1 MRVVAALGGNA
12 LLQRGEQAKAELQ
25 RRRVAE
31 AARKLAE
38 LARDHE
44 LIVTHGNGPQ
54 VGLLA
59 LQSAAYTDVTP
70 YPFDVLGAESE
81 GMIGYLLE
89 QALHNELPDRQVAA
103 MLTQV
108 LVDRADPAFAAP
120 SKPIGPVYDEATAH
134 RLAGDRGWTVKRD
147 GDSWRRVVPSPEPQS
162 IIELETIRT
171 LVDLG
176 AIVICAGGGGIP
188 VVRNGAGRLHGV
200 EAVIDKDL
208 SAALLAL
215 ELDADVLLL
224 LTDVDGIQLDYG
236 APSAR
241 PLHQATPA
249 ELAALDLP
257 AGSMGPKA
265 EAARRFVQGGGE
277 VAAIASLDSAGAAL
291 DGNAGTTV
299 RDAELDRGRKE
310 KRDGAEVGI
319 PGGSP

>member
-12 LLQRGEQAKAELQ
+12 LLRRGEPAEAELQ
-25 RRRVAE
+25 RRHVAD
-31 AARKLAE
+31 AARNLAD

-59 LQSAAYTDVTP
+59 LQSAAYTEIGP
-70 YPFDVLGAESE
+70 YPFDVLGAETE

-89 QALHNELPDRQVAA
+89 QALRNQLPDRQVAA
-103 MLTQV
+103 LLTQV
-108 LVDRADPAFAAP
+108 LVDPDDPAFEAP
-120 SKPIGPVYDEATAH
+120 SKPIGPVYDEATAR
-134 RLAGDRGWTVKRD
+134 RLAADRGWTVRRD
-147 GDSWRRVVPSPEPQS
+147 GEHWRRVVASPEPQS

-188 VVRNGAGRLHGV
+188 VVKNGAGRLHGV

-215 ELDADVLLL
+215 ELQADALLL
-224 LTDVDGIQLDYG
+224 LTDIDGIQLDYG

-241 PLHQATPA
+241 LLRDATPA
-249 ELAALDLP
+249 GLTALDLP

-265 EAARRFVQGGGE
+265 EAARRFVEHGGQF
-277 VAAIASLDSAGAAL
+277 AAISSLENAPAAVEG
-291 DGNAGTTV
+291 DAGTIV
-299 RDAELDRGRKE
+299 RQAHERSAR
-310 KRDGAEVGI
+310 
-319 PGGSP
+319 